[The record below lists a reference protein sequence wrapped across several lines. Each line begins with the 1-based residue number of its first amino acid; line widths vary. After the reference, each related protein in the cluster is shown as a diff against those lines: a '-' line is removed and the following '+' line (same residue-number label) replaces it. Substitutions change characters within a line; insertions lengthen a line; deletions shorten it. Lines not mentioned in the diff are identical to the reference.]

1 MINQPTF
8 TRIQVVAVPALTVLL
23 AWTVLYQARNSLKA
37 QPFTQRLEGS
47 SSTTTVKTAT
57 SGDEAGVAI
66 AQKKTLPA
74 QSLLNKSAIAKSSQ
88 IPTLPAVKQPE
99 EGKIATKETK
109 TLLSNPVRQPQS
121 SAPTSA
127 SVQLPLPLALAMR
140 QAQTLQNST
149 IDPLVSNQTSN
160 VTVTQRRR
168 PTLGV
173 VASAKSAP
181 VAIQT
186 QIQPTSNEVMY
197 TQVPTPQPVE
207 EITPVRQPVAVMP
220 SSQTVLESRS
230 AQIQQRE
237 EIQPDLSSTSTLPSQ
252 TVASV
257 QSYAQSNNE
266 NIQPLPQSINIPVA
280 PPVTTVQSYSQH
292 NAENI
297 QALPQSVNIPVAPPV
312 ATVPTSPYHQV
323 NSSVAL
329 PQQVNAPPTRTIV
342 AVQNP
347 TSVATRVRTLP
358 AIPETPAKV
367 AALPNL
373 QPNNVQNAGVLPPS
387 SVGVPIQVPVAPVSA
402 KPQPVVAS
410 TVVTGRGG
418 AALLGRP
425 SIEVGKGNPYQGA
438 SVNTSSPN
446 VATENPTQV
455 RSDSKEGV
463 LAASVTS
470 PRTTAVETSRQT
482 QVVSQL
488 RNTQRQ
494 TRPEVVAQQ
503 TNSLPTPTAQS
514 PSTPSHDIDELE
526 SKLRELSEKTNF
538 GDVYRGSPALTIVNP
553 AGFGADR
560 NTVFLSA
567 TYQQR
572 TRYSNKSDGAVGF
585 GIGLGDA
592 RESVGVELSY
602 TIASFGGSRDV
613 GAGGFNAKIHRQF
626 GEDLGVAVGWNGF
639 LNVGGN
645 NDFEQSLYAS
655 ATKVFRTTED
665 INRPLSRIAVT
676 AGVGNGQFRSESAVE
691 KGENTI
697 NPFASVAVRI
707 AEPVSAI
714 AEWTGQDL
722 AMGVSFVPIQRRN
735 FSWTITPAVRDLAGA
750 GDGPRFVL
758 GTGVSFQF

>member
-8 TRIQVVAVPALTVLL
+8 SRIQVVAVPALTVLL
-23 AWTVLYQARNSLKA
+23 AWAVLYQARNSLKA
-37 QPFTQRLEGS
+37 QPFTERLEAN
-47 SSTTTVKTAT
+47 STTATVKPST
-57 SGDEAGVAI
+57 SAGNTGVAI
-66 AQKKTLPA
+66 APEKTLPA

-88 IPTLPAVKQPE
+88 TPTLPAVKQPVE
-99 EGKIATKETK
+99 RKIATTETK
-109 TLLSNPVRQPQS
+109 TLLSKPVTQPQS
-121 SAPTSA
+121 AAPIST
-127 SVQLPLPLALAMR
+127 QLPLPLALAMR
-140 QAQTLQNST
+140 QAQTLQNSS
-149 IDPLVSNQTSN
+149 IDPLISNQTSN
-160 VTVTQRRR
+160 ITVSQRRR

-181 VAIQT
+181 ATIQT
-186 QIQPTSNEVMY
+186 QFSPTSNEVTY
-197 TQVPTPQPVE
+197 TQVPTALPVA
-207 EITPVRQPVAVMP
+207 EIPPVTQPVAAMP
-220 SSQTVLESRS
+220 NTQTVLETSGAAVQGRE
-230 AQIQQRE
+230 QIQFNPNRE
-237 EIQPDLSSTSTLPSQ
+237 IL
-252 TVASV
+252 ASV
-257 QSYAQSNNE
+257 QSYSQPNTE
-266 NIQPLPQSINIPVA
+266 KIQP
-280 PPVTTVQSYSQH
+280 
-292 NAENI
+292 
-297 QALPQSVNIPVAPPV
+297 LPQSVNIPVAPPV
-312 ATVPTSPYHQV
+312 ASVQTYSQGNTENVQPLPQSVNIPVAPPVASVPTSPHHQV
-323 NSSVAL
+323 NNSVAL
-329 PQQVNAPPTRTIV
+329 PQQVNTPPTRTVV

-347 TSVATRVRTLP
+347 TSVATRARTLP
-358 AIPETPAKV
+358 AIPEAPPRV
-367 AALPNL
+367 AALPSL
-373 QPNNVQNAGVLPPS
+373 QPNKVQNAGVALPS
-387 SVGVPIQVPVAPVSA
+387 SMGVPIQVPVAPTIA
-402 KPQPVVAS
+402 KPQPVAAS
-410 TVVTGRGG
+410 NVTTGRGA

-425 SIEVGKGNPYQGA
+425 SIEVARGNPYPGA
-438 SVNTSSPN
+438 IVNTSSPN
-446 VATENPTQV
+446 VATANPTQV
-455 RSDSKEGV
+455 RSNSTQGV
-463 LAASVTS
+463 LPASATS
-470 PRTTAVETSRQT
+470 PSSTQADTTRQT

-488 RNTQRQ
+488 RNAQRQ
-494 TRPEVVAQQ
+494 SRQEVVAQQ

-514 PSTPSHDIDELE
+514 QPTPSHDIDELE
-526 SKLRELSEKTNF
+526 SKLRELSQKTDF

-572 TRYSNKSDGAVGF
+572 TRYGNKSDGAIGF

-602 TIASFGGSRDV
+602 TMASFGGSRDF
-613 GAGGFNAKIHRQF
+613 GAGGFNAKVHRQF

-735 FSWTITPAVRDLAGA
+735 FSWTITPAVRDLVGA